1 MSSGVRPPGRPVITG
16 RARLRSAMHP
26 RLTRNQVAAG
36 VLCGL
41 LGFAAAVQV
50 RANATDSLLR
60 VAREPDLIRILD
72 DVTER
77 SQRLSAESRDLEI
90 TRDELRSGGNS
101 RAAALAEVRRRA
113 GALGILAG
121 TRAAQGP
128 GVKLVIL
135 DPRRRVTAP
144 VLLDALE
151 ELRDAGAEAVQL
163 GGVRVVAQTYL
174 LDEGPGRVKVD
185 GTVLQ
190 PPYDFT
196 VIGDPRTLAAALAIP
211 GGVLAS
217 LHDQGARGVL
227 TQQDRLTVSALR
239 TLRPP
244 RYARPAPATPS
255 PG

>member
-1 MSSGVRPPGRPVITG
+1 MSTPVTG

-77 SQRLSAESRDLEI
+77 SQRLSAESQDLQV
-90 TRDELRSGGNS
+90 TRDELRSGSDS
-101 RAAALAEVRRRA
+101 RRAALAEVRRRA
-113 GALGILAG
+113 DALGILAG

-128 GVKLVIL
+128 GITLVIR
-135 DPRRRVTAP
+135 DPRRQVTAP

-163 GGVRVVAQTYL
+163 GRVRVVAQTYL

-190 PPYDFT
+190 PPYELEA
-196 VIGDPRTLAAALAIP
+196 IGDPRTLAAALAIP
-211 GGVLAS
+211 GGVLAA
-217 LHDQGARGVL
+217 LRDREAQGVL
-227 TQQDRLTVSALR
+227 TQHDRLTVSALR
-239 TLRPP
+239 ALRPP
-244 RYARPAPATPS
+244 RYARPAPPTPS